1 MAYPLPRGSHYAAA
15 SYRYS
20 RADRALC
27 SSFGCASSGAAD
39 HDRRAAA
46 KTPRKRAASGRLTGF
61 IARRA
66 RREGT
71 KVTFLAGDR
80 FFSFSFFFFFFFLH
94 RAIGRISALIARIGS
109 NDTEDAIETA
119 KRSAAGE

>member
-1 MAYPLPRGSHYAAA
+1 MPRRVTAILAQTA
-15 SYRYS
+15 L
-20 RADRALC
+20 LC

-66 RREGT
+66 WREGT
-71 KVTFLAGDR
+71 KVTFLAGDC
-80 FFSFSFFFFFFFLH
+80 FFSFSFFFFFLSSSGD
-94 RAIGRISALIARIGS
+94 RANIGVNCASTHGS